1 MPKLKDL
8 GINVIPETM
17 RPAEIGGGGG
27 GGACGCTRIT
37 NPCIGCTQNLTW
49 CACTEPTPCG
59 SCTQQ
64 ITACICTEA
73 SPCGSCTQQITACI
87 CTDLSACG
95 SCTQQL
101 TTCACT
107 QASPCGGAT
116 ACACTNL
123 TAACVNNTFIG
134 CRQATC
140 ACSAIASICTG
151 GSPTI
156 ITIRTG
162 TPQELPGGGLTR
174 ENINIL
180 RQQLN
185 ESLRALDEA
194 EKNIGPQTLEAI
206 DAREKEI
213 QQELDQLKARRA
225 SLKK

>member
-17 RPAEIGGGGG
+17 RPPEIGGGGG
-27 GGACGCTRIT
+27 PGGCGCTRIT
-37 NPCIGCTQNLTW
+37 NPCIGCTQNITF
-49 CACTEPTPCG
+49 CVCTEASPCG

-64 ITACICTEA
+64 ITACICTDL
-73 SPCGSCTQQITACI
+73 SGCGSCTQQITACI

-95 SCTQQL
+95 SCTQQI
-101 TTCACT
+101 TACICT
-107 QASPCGGAT
+107 DLSACGGRT
-116 ACACTNL
+116 ACACT
-123 TAACVNNTFIG
+123 AAISY

-151 GSPTI
+151 GSPTV

-162 TPQELPGGGLTR
+162 TPQELGGGGLTR
-174 ENINIL
+174 ENIAQL
-180 RQQLN
+180 REQLNQQLQ
-185 ESLRALDEA
+185 ALDEA

-213 QQELDQLKARRA
+213 QKELEQLKGRRA
-225 SLKK
+225 QLKK